1 MDLLDLTRQDLK
13 DLVLAG
19 KIAHLTLDKLEKH
32 VKPGLPIGKLYDLA
46 VNLICQSEG
55 VDLAFPPNISINECA
70 AHDTAAP
77 NDNRVIPKKG
87 LVKID
92 IGANVNGLLS
102 DTARTFSTDGKY
114 AKLIKSANVA
124 LKNVID
130 IIKPGIRLNEIG
142 AIVEDTIEGYG
153 FKPIAN
159 LTGHQLDRAN
169 LHAGLS
175 IPSIKS
181 AHFGKRSKIKKG
193 MLLAIEPFST
203 NGTAGYIVNSGNPL
217 IYSLSG
223 KPKSDIGTILAER
236 YQKLPFSLRSATF
249 LLEERGKK
257 VDNLSEIL
265 DKENFHTYSPLVE
278 KSKGMVAQAEHT
290 VLVTSNG
297 AKILT

>member
-1 MDLLDLTRQDLK
+1 MDLLDLKKQNLK

-32 VKPGLPIGKLYDLA
+32 VKPGVSIGKLYDLA

-55 VDLAFPPNISINECA
+55 ADLAFPPNISMNECA

-87 LVKID
+87 LVSID
-92 IGANVNGLLS
+92 IGANVNGFLS

-114 AKLIKSANVA
+114 AKLIKSAKVA
-124 LKNVID
+124 LKNAID

-159 LTGHQLDRAN
+159 LTGHQLERGN
-169 LHAGLS
+169 LHAGIS
-175 IPSIKS
+175 IPSVKS
-181 AHFGKRSKIKKG
+181 THFGKRSKIKKG

-223 KPKSDIGTILAER
+223 KPKSDTGSILAER

-257 VDNLSEIL
+257 VDNLTEIL
-265 DKENFHTYSPLVE
+265 DNDNFHSYSPLVE

-290 VLVTSNG
+290 IFVTSNG

>member
-13 DLVLAG
+13 DLVFAG

-102 DTARTFSTDGKY
+102 DTARTFSTDGKH
-114 AKLIKSANVA
+114 AKLIKSAKVA

-159 LTGHQLDRAN
+159 LTGHQLERNN

-175 IPSIKS
+175 IPSVKS
-181 AHFGKRSKIKKG
+181 VHFGKRSKIKKG

-217 IYSLSG
+217 IYSLNR
-223 KPKSDIGTILAER
+223 KPKSDIGSIVAER

-249 LLEERGKK
+249 LLEKQGKK
-257 VDNLSEIL
+257 VDNLAEIL
-265 DKENFHTYSPLVE
+265 DKDNFHTYSPLVE

-290 VLVTSNG
+290 VFVTSNG
-297 AKILT
+297 AKIIT